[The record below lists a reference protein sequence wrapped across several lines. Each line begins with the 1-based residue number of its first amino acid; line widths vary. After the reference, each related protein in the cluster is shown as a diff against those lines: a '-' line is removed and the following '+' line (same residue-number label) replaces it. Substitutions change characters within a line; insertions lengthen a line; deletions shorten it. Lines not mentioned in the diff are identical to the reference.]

1 MASTTSTRNSRPT
14 IVDDFIRK
22 VKAALLRNGMEVKE
36 LAAES
41 GVSREYIHRLLAG
54 RQNPSLEVAEK
65 IAKPLGLTVQTVVV
79 K

>member
-1 MASTTSTRNSRPT
+1 MATAASINRRPW

-22 VKAALLRNGMEVKE
+22 VKAALKRTGMEVTE
-36 LAAES
+36 LAEQS

-54 RQNPSLEVAEK
+54 RQNPSLEIAEK
-65 IAKPLGLTVQTVVV
+65 IAKPLGLSVQTVVS

>member
-1 MASTTSTRNSRPT
+1 M
-14 IVDDFIRK
+14 DDFIRK
-22 VKAALLRNGMEVKE
+22 VKAAIKQHGMEVTE
-36 LAAES
+36 LADKS

-65 IAKPLGLTVQTVVV
+65 IAKPLGLSVQTVVV